1 MNDVLPPLL
10 ALLLVLSLPATAL
23 VAADYQGE
31 ADAEYRATLHDG
43 ALSQVSPVVVEETT
57 NRLPLSA
64 PVENRYTDRGPD
76 LAASISGTDHTLRID
91 HSQYVLVDR
100 EFDDA
105 SDEERAELLED
116 AHGALQDHVSDLD
129 DREREAVREHASGER
144 SDGELV
150 ETLLGNYYE
159 ATKLLEVLEHLDDRA
174 DSVPGYSLS
183 SSDVREDRRAIEAH
197 RTPVKSDIAAMAE
210 EFGATDRFEFLI
222 QTSQDGY
229 RLSTIE
235 GQTYAFET
243 TRFDNYDPD
252 APDQFADQN
261 QTSDGLDYA
270 EELYPWA
277 GSEGSPDYTQAGSIH
292 DVRFTDNDFD
302 VRMFIDGGTGEVYRE
317 FQELSIDSLPIVE
330 EWTVDDD
337 DLELSIQA
345 TPADGPVEVTVTDAE
360 TGEPEQATIFV
371 DDHELG
377 ETDEDGTLWFVPP
390 MGEYEL
396 TAETETG
403 SVNTTIDLGG

>member
-1 MNDVLPPLL
+1 MNDALPPLL

-31 ADAEYRATLHDG
+31 TDAEYRATPHDG
-43 ALSQVSPVVVEETT
+43 ALGQVSPVTVEETT

-64 PVENRYTDRGPD
+64 PVENRYADRGPD
-76 LAASISGTDHTLRID
+76 LGASISGTDHALRID
-91 HSQYVLVDR
+91 HSQYALVDR

-116 AHGALQDHVSDLD
+116 AHGALQDHVSELD
-129 DREREAVREHASGER
+129 DREREAVREHESGER

-150 ETLLGNYYE
+150 ETLLGNYFE
-159 ATKLLEVLEHLDDRA
+159 ATELLEVLDRLDDRA

-183 SSDVREDRRAIEAH
+183 SSEVREDRRAIEAH
-197 RTPVKSDIAAMAE
+197 RTPVKSDIAAIAE
-210 EFGATDRFEFLI
+210 EFDTTDRFEFLI

-235 GQTYAFET
+235 GQTYAIET

-252 APDQFADQN
+252 APDQFTDQN
-261 QTSDGLDYA
+261 RTGFDHAQ
-270 EELYPWA
+270 ELYPWA
-277 GSEGSPDYTQAGSIH
+277 AAQGSPDYTQAGTIH
-292 DVRFTDNDFD
+292 DVRFTDDEFD
-302 VRMFIDGGTGEVYRE
+302 VRVFIDGGTGEVHRE
-317 FQELSIDSLPIVE
+317 YQQLSIDSLPIME
-330 EWTVDDD
+330 TWSTEDDAL
-337 DLELSIQA
+337 DLSVNA
-345 TPADGPVEVTVTDAE
+345 TPADGPVEVTVTDAT
-360 TGEPEQATIFV
+360 TGEPEQATISV

-377 ETDEDGTLWFVPP
+377 ETDQDGTRWLVPP

-403 SVNTTIDLGG
+403 SVSTTVDLGG